1 MNMIT
6 SKKTIA
12 SMIIAILVIGLTTP
26 IFAAT
31 KTATVKSQTLMYSSK
46 STSSTEKAQICA
58 GQKVYVLNTDGNWC
72 NVKWEAKGYAHKN
85 YVNKSN
91 GAVIKG
97 GPNINSEPK
106 KGSTRYGDLRNGNVT
121 FLDNKKLYGDY
132 YKVSITVTGYVQKS
146 ALNISSSSGSSN
158 TGTSKPSSSSSSTS
172 SSGSILAS
180 LLRLTVKGAEAGA
193 ELTLKAFSGLLGRLG
208 RGDSSSSTTKPE
220 YNLVLNKTNIEI
232 EEERTEKITATYK
245 EKTVEPIYKSSDTS
259 VATVSSSGVVK
270 GIKKGNATITA
281 TFNGKKTTVKVKVTE
296 KGQEVSLKNTKV
308 NKNSI
313 VKTDESNALPKPTK
327 GQLEYIIKN
336 ASITRTSQNGRK
348 RSDNLMENIDT
359 FMYIQENYNVNAIF
373 AIAVAIQES
382 SAGNSSAARNR
393 NNWFGIMNEN
403 GTKTFESA
411 EESIKG
417 FGKLISGNT
426 YFKSSKTSIYKIG
439 NTYCDPPEN
448 WIKEIT
454 SHMNCLYRAAEN

>member
-6 SKKTIA
+6 NKKTIA

-31 KTATVKSQTLMYSSK
+31 KTTTVKSTTELYADTSK
-46 STSSTEKAQICA
+46 SSIRAQICA
-58 GQKVYVLNTDGNWC
+58 GQKVEVLSTNGNWC
-72 NVKWEAKGYAHKN
+72 NVKWKVKEGYAHKN

-91 GAVIKG
+91 GEVIKG
-97 GPNINSEPK
+97 GPNIYSDANHSNK
-106 KGSTRYGDLRNGNVT
+106 IGDLRHGRVNI
-121 FLDNKKLYGDY
+121 LDNEKLYGNY
-132 YKVSITVTGYVQKS
+132 YRVSFYDTGYVQKS
-146 ALNISSSSGSSN
+146 ALNISSTGSSS
-158 TGTSKPSSSSSSTS
+158 TGNNKPSSSSSS
-172 SSGSILAS
+172 SGSILAA
-180 LLRLTVKGAEAGA
+180 LLRLTVKGAEKGA
-193 ELTLKAFSGLLGRLG
+193 ELTLKAFSGLLGRLNG
-208 RGDSSSSTTKPE
+208 GSSTAKPE
-220 YNLVLNKTNIEI
+220 YNLTLNKTSIEI
-232 EEERTEKITATYK
+232 KEGSTATITATYK
-245 EKTVEPIYKSSDTS
+245 ERTVTPKYKSSDTNI
-259 VATVSSSGVVK
+259 ATV

-281 TFNGKKTTVKVKVTE
+281 TYNGKKATAKVTVSA
-296 KGQEVSLKNTKV
+296 KAQETTGTSLKNTRV
-308 NKNSI
+308 NINSI
-313 VKTDESNALPKPTK
+313 VKTDDANALPKPTK
-327 GQLEYIIKN
+327 SQLEYIIKN
-336 ASITRTSQNGRK
+336 ARITRTSQNGRK

-403 GTKTFESA
+403 GTKSFKSA
-411 EESIKG
+411 EECIIG

-448 WIKEIT
+448 WIKAIT
-454 SHMNCLYRAAEN
+454 SHMNSLYRAAEK

>member
-6 SKKTIA
+6 NKKTIA

-31 KTATVKSQTLMYSSK
+31 KTATVKSTTELYADTSK
-46 STSSTEKAQICA
+46 SSIRAQICA
-58 GQKVYVLNTDGNWC
+58 GQKVEVLSTNGNWC
-72 NVKWEAKGYAHKN
+72 NVKWKVKEGYAHKN

-91 GAVIKG
+91 GEVIKG
-97 GPNINSEPK
+97 GPNIYSDANHSNK
-106 KGSTRYGDLRNGNVT
+106 IGDLRHGRVNI
-121 FLDNKKLYGDY
+121 LDNEKLYGNY
-132 YKVSITVTGYVQKS
+132 YRVSFYDTGYVQKS
-146 ALNISSSSGSSN
+146 ALNISSTGSSS
-158 TGTSKPSSSSSSTS
+158 TGNNKPSSSSSS
-172 SSGSILAS
+172 SGSILAA
-180 LLRLTVKGAEAGA
+180 LLRLTVKGAEKGA
-193 ELTLKAFSGLLGRLG
+193 ELTLKAFSGLLGRLNG
-208 RGDSSSSTTKPE
+208 GSSTAKPE
-220 YNLVLNKTNIEI
+220 YNLTLNKTSIEI
-232 EEERTEKITATYK
+232 KEGSTATITATYK
-245 EKTVEPIYKSSDTS
+245 ERTVTPKYKSSDTNI
-259 VATVSSSGVVK
+259 ATVDSSGTVK

-281 TFNGKKTTVKVKVTE
+281 TYNGKKATAKVTVSA
-296 KGQEVSLKNTKV
+296 KAQETTGTSLKNTRV
-308 NKNSI
+308 NINSI
-313 VKTDESNALPKPTK
+313 VKTDDANALPKPTK
-327 GQLEYIIKN
+327 SQLEYIIKN
-336 ASITRTSQNGRK
+336 ARITRTSQNGRK

-403 GTKTFESA
+403 GTKSFKSA
-411 EESIKG
+411 EECIIG

-448 WIKEIT
+448 WIKAIT
-454 SHMNCLYRAAEN
+454 SHMNSLYRAAEK

>member
-146 ALNISSSSGSSN
+146 ALNMSSTGSSS
-158 TGTSKPSSSSSSTS
+158 TGNNKPSSSSSS
-172 SSGSILAS
+172 SGSILAA
-180 LLRLTVKGAEAGA
+180 LLRLTVKGAEKGA

-208 RGDSSSSTTKPE
+208 RGDSSSSTAKPE

-232 EEERTEKITATYK
+232 KEGSTEKITATYK
-245 EKTVEPIYKSSDTS
+245 ERTAEAKYKSSDTS

-281 TFNGKKTTVKVKVTE
+281 TFNGKKATAKVTVSA
-296 KGQEVSLKNTKV
+296 KAQDTTGTSLKNTRV
-308 NKNSI
+308 NINSI
-313 VKTDESNALPKPTK
+313 VKTDDANALPKPTK
-327 GQLEYIIKN
+327 SQLEYIIKN

-403 GTKTFESA
+403 GTKSFKSA
-411 EESIKG
+411 EECIIG

-448 WIKEIT
+448 WIKAIT
-454 SHMNCLYRAAEN
+454 SHMNSLYRAAEK